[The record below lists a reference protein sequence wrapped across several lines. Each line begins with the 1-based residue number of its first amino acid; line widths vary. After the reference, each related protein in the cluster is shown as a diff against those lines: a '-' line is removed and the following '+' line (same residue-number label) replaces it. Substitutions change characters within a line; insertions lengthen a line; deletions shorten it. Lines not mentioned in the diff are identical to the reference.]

1 MMADTEIESFITKF
15 KHLCKIGINASLNL
29 SSCNG
34 KATVMLHAELG
45 YIPPPSNVPPM
56 PRKHCSPA
64 YNRRIVRRQAMREN
78 IAECP
83 IVKAEEDSTMVENVT
98 LNEAVKP
105 DLVEDAATTSSLV
118 YSIETERAEEVHED
132 VTSEERERI
141 DKAERELDKVVE
153 KVYIYAV
160 PPSDIRQRIPDAE
173 EVEIEIRD
181 KFSGLGI
188 EVKDIQIITSRL
200 GKYESSVVKISPT
213 NLKRIWGRRLG
224 LKTCAVV
231 EYNRPQDVT

>member
-1 MMADTEIESFITKF
+1 MADTEIESFITKF

-45 YIPPPSNVPPM
+45 YIPPPSNVPPT
-56 PRKHCSPA
+56 PRKHRSPA

-78 IAECP
+78 IEECP

-188 EVKDIQIITSRL
+188 EVRDIHIFTSRL

-231 EYNRPQDVT
+231 ECNRPQDVT